1 MKRIAVLVSG
11 SGSNLQALIDGIA
24 TKKINNATIA
34 LVISSKK
41 DVYAL
46 QRAANHGIASAVVV
60 RSQYDEDDYQ
70 NALLHLLKAYQIDY
84 IVLAGFLDILPKGLT
99 EQYRYGIVNI
109 HPSLIPAF
117 CGKGFY
123 GMRVHQAVYQSA
135 AKISGATVHFVDG
148 GIDSGAIIAQHSIA
162 ITDEDTAETIAQKV
176 LKIEHSILPEVVDA
190 LVNQRIKWYDGRP
203 FINEGLI

>member
-11 SGSNLQALIDGIA
+11 SGSNLQALIDA
-24 TKKINNATIA
+24 VAANKISHATID

-46 QRAANHGIASAVVV
+46 QRAANHGIASAVVA

-70 NALLHLLKAYQIDY
+70 NALLHLLKTYRIDY

-99 EQYRYGIVNI
+99 EQYQHCIVNI

-123 GMRVHQAVYQSA
+123 GMHVHQAVYQSA
-135 AKISGATVHFVDG
+135 AKVSGATVHFVDG
-148 GIDSGAIIAQHSIA
+148 GIDSGAIIAQQSIA
-162 ITDEDTAETIAQKV
+162 ITEKDTAESIAQKV
-176 LKIEHSILPEVVDA
+176 LKIEHTILPEVVDA
-190 LVNQRIKWYDGRP
+190 LVNQRIKWYDSRP
-203 FINEGLI
+203 FIIKE

>member
-1 MKRIAVLVSG
+1 MKRLAVLVSG
-11 SGSNLQALIDGIA
+11 SGSNLQALIDAID
-24 TKKINNATIA
+24 TKRITNASIK

-46 QRAANHGIASAVVV
+46 QRAAKHGIASVVV
-60 RSQYDEDDYQ
+60 ARRQYDEAAYQ
-70 NALLHLLKAYQIDY
+70 NTLLNLLKDYQIDY
-84 IVLAGFLDILPKGLT
+84 IVLAGFLDILPKLLT
-99 EQYRYGIVNI
+99 EQFSNRIINI

-135 AKISGATVHFVDG
+135 AKVSGATVHFVDG
-148 GIDSGAIIAQHSIA
+148 GIDSGAIIMQRAVEVLA
-162 ITDEDTAETIAQKV
+162 DDTAETIAQKV

-190 LVNQRIKWYDGRP
+190 LVNQQIKWYDGRP
-203 FINEGLI
+203 FIDKG